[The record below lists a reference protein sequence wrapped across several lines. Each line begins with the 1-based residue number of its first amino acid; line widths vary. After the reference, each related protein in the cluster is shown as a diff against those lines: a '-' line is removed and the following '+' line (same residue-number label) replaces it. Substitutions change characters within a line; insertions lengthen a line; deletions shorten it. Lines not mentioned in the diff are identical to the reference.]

1 MLGDRQ
7 AEMPERV
14 GGAVRRRTGGRADSR
29 SGGRPVGR
37 SVRRL
42 WYLLAT
48 LALCLVARPPDR
60 LTAQVSPE
68 SLPSARQGPAA
79 ADTTHLVGPVG
90 ALWRSLLLPG
100 WGQAVTGRKVTGA
113 LFTIWEGTT
122 MFMTLKAHQE
132 AGYFEASGSP
142 SLHAKRQ
149 EVQDWLVLW
158 GFNHLFSGAE
168 AFVAAHLRD
177 FPGDLKI
184 QVVPGGVGFRL
195 PLP

>member
-1 MLGDRQ
+1 MSERAGREVRQ
-7 AEMPERV
+7 RLRGRRA
-14 GGAVRRRTGGRADSR
+14 GGLALLLLVPSAYPAVRLS
-29 SGGRPVGR
+29 
-37 SVRRL
+37 
-42 WYLLAT
+42 
-48 LALCLVARPPDR
+48 
-60 LTAQVSPE
+60 AQVPPA
-68 SLPSARQGPAA
+68 SLPRASVPR
-79 ADTTHLVGPVG
+79 DTTHQVGPVG

-113 LFTIWEGTT
+113 LFTVWEGTT
-122 MFMTLKAHQE
+122 MFMTLKAQQE
-132 AGYFEASGSP
+132 ANYFQASGSP
-142 SLHAKRQ
+142 NLHSKRQ

-184 QVVPGGVGFRL
+184 QAIPGGVGLRV